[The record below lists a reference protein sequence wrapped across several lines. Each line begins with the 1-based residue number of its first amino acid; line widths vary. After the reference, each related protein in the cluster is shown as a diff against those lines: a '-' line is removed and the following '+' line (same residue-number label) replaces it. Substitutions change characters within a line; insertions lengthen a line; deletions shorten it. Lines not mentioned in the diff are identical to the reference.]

1 MTQRYLRCHFLS
13 YWHPGTGGG
22 LGAWLDARVRSLD
35 GLPVVPGRT
44 LKGVLRD
51 AVKRAEDLGWLGA
64 HGASDRPWADRLFGE
79 DATSTSASV
88 PGQLR
93 IGSAELDANT
103 RAAFRSLDDSGQA
116 EALRG
121 MRAALY
127 QTAIDD
133 SGVAA
138 EGSLRGLEVYVPMP
152 LVAPLE
158 WIGDTDA
165 AEASQAFA
173 VLARSLSLVEGLGAH
188 RTRGLGR
195 VELTLEDR
203 R

>member
-1 MTQRYLRCHFLS
+1 MTQRFLRCHFLS

-22 LGAWLDARVRSLD
+22 LGAWLDARARSMH

-51 AVKRAEDLGWLGA
+51 AVKRAEDLGWLHAQGR
-64 HGASDRPWADRLFGE
+64 SDRPWVERLFGQE
-79 DATSTSASV
+79 AMSARSTV
-88 PGQLR
+88 PGGLR
-93 IGSAELDANT
+93 IGSAELDMDT
-103 RAAFRSLDDSGQA
+103 QAAFRALDEPGQA

-133 SGVAA
+133 SGVAK

-158 WIGDTDA
+158 WIADTDA
-165 AEASQAFA
+165 TEASDAFTA
-173 VLARSLSLVEGLGAH
+173 LARSLPLVEGLGAH

-195 VELTLEDR
+195 VALTLENR
-203 R
+203 P